1 MLSEESESLDLPS
14 RGSETVT
21 KPIPAPAP
29 EVIECTVRM
38 DMSMDEFE
46 NQGGSKQFAK
56 NLAGSLG
63 IDKNMVEVTGVRE
76 GSVIVDYNLKVDKN
90 SKISIKDL
98 K

>member
-14 RGSETVT
+14 RASETPVA
-21 KPIPAPAP
+21 APAP
-29 EVIECTVRM
+29 EIIECTVRM
-38 DMSMDEFE
+38 DMSMDEFDA
-46 NQGGSKQFAK
+46 QGGTKQFTK

-63 IDKNMVEVTGVRE
+63 IDKNMIEVTGVRE

-90 SKISIKDL
+90 SKISINDL